1 MLGSGGPPV
10 FVLGSPRSG
19 TTLLRLMLTC
29 HRHIVVPPECG
40 FCVWLYPQFQDWSW
54 NPRRLEEE
62 FVPSVDIWVG
72 ASLPISEQVDPGLI
86 IDEHHVLDLSE
97 VVRQY
102 LVIAQTTC
110 PSCRPDCA
118 GLCSQCGQNLN
129 LGQCSCSEVTLDPRL
144 AVLKELL

>member
-62 FVPSVDIWVG
+62 FVPSLIRCRKFDTWDADPEEL
-72 ASLPISEQVDPGLI
+72 ASFVSRHRPSSYR
-86 IDEHHVLDLSE
+86 DLASS
-97 VVRQY
+97 VY
-102 LVIAQTTC
+102 AYY
-110 PSCRPDCA
+110 
-118 GLCSQCGQNLN
+118 GQ
-129 LGQCSCSEVTLDPRL
+129 R
-144 AVLKELL
+144 AKR